1 MIRSSEQRRRSAPAA
16 VASLLVAIVAS
27 ISPSA
32 SGQTAKYGAGVTDT
46 EIKLGQTV
54 PYSGP
59 ASAFGTIGRAQQAYF
74 AKINTE
80 GGINGRKVTL
90 ISVDDGFN
98 PAKTVEQTR
107 RLIEADQVLAM
118 FSSLGPGTVAVKKYV
133 NQKQVP
139 YLFLGDGAKE
149 WDDRTASPW
158 SVAFIPAFEG
168 EGRAFARHIDRR
180 HPKAKVAVL
189 AENGI
194 LGREGLNGFEQA
206 VRSGVSF
213 QLVAVAWHELGDPT
227 RDSQLATLKASGADV
242 LVNWSSPRNATQVI
256 RRLREIGWR
265 PVHLLSY
272 VSTSVEAVLAPAGLD
287 SSTGIIS
294 TGFLKQPSDP
304 AWKDDPDM
312 QEYFAWMKRFYPDGD
327 PADGYNAYGYLAAQ
341 AMVHV
346 LRKCGDDLTRENLMR
361 QASSIRDL
369 ELPLLL
375 PGIRV
380 DSGTN
385 RARPLNQL
393 QMLRFDGSRWVRMDS
408 PP

>member
-1 MIRSSEQRRRSAPAA
+1 VTRANWRLVSALFAA
-16 VASLLVAIVAS
+16 LTLSAQPF
-27 ISPSA
+27 SPCA
-32 SGQTAKYGAGVTDT
+32 FGQTAKYGPGVTDS

-59 ASAFGTIGRAQQAYF
+59 ASAFGTIGRVQQAYF
-74 AKINTE
+74 EKINAE
-80 GGINGRKVTL
+80 GGINGRKVKL

-107 RLIEADQVLAM
+107 KLIEDDQVLAM
-118 FSSLGPGTVAVKKYV
+118 FSSLGPGAVAVKKYV

-149 WDDRTASPW
+149 WDDQKATPW
-158 SVAFIPAFEG
+158 SVAFIPAFED
-168 EGRAFARHIDRR
+168 EGRAFARYIDRH
-180 HPKAKVAVL
+180 HPGARVAVL

-206 VRSGVSF
+206 IKAGVSF
-213 QLVAVAWHELGDPT
+213 KLIAVAWHELGDPT
-227 RDSQLATLKASGADV
+227 RDSQLFSLKASVADV

-256 RRLREIGWR
+256 RRMHEMGWR
-265 PVHLLSY
+265 PIHLLSY
-272 VSTSVEAVLAPAGLD
+272 VSTSVDAVLGPAGLD
-287 SSTGIIS
+287 KSVGIIS

-304 AWKDDPDM
+304 TWKTDPGM
-312 QEYFAWMKRFYPDGD
+312 LEYFASMKRFYPEGN
-327 PADGYNAYGYLAAQ
+327 PADGYNVYGYLAAQ

-346 LRKCGDDLTRENLMR
+346 LSKCGGDLTRENLMR
-361 QASSIRDL
+361 QATSISGL

-375 PGIRV
+375 PGIKV

-385 RARPLNQL
+385 RARPLNRL
-393 QMLRFDGSRWVRMDS
+393 HLLRFDGRRWVRLDAS
-408 PP
+408 PQK